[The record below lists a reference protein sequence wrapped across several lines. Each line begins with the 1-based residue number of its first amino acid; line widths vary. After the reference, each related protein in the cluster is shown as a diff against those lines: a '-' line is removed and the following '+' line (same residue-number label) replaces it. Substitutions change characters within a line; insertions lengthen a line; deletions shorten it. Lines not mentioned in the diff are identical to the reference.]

1 MMRNVN
7 DNVLEQQLW
16 KYKYEVLQANRKQ
29 VRRIQL
35 QKLCFN
41 VGAIIQTDTN
51 ILLRGWPIR
60 CCKPTLKWYQ
70 AMLSTPL

>member
-51 ILLRGWPIR
+51 IVFRGWPIR